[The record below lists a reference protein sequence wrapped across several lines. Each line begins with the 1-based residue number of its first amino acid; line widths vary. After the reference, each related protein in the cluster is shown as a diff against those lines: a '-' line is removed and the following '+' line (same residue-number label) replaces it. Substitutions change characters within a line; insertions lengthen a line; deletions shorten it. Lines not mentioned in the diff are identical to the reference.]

1 MHLHVPC
8 ANMLLSYTTPF
19 IEKIWQRLTFRAKH
33 RFSVNFKVSQFFG
46 HLSLLKNHQKRM
58 KRVLERGVRP
68 RDWTISDT
76 QKSRQVL
83 QNTGLFSEVDAVHQ
97 LIMHRVY
104 FAKLITFFAKI
115 GNFLF
120 RINMITQSWG
130 LTLSSHLFRC
140 ILISNHR
147 RITQLLQ
154 SVRQDT
160 ITIE

>member
-1 MHLHVPC
+1 
-8 ANMLLSYTTPF
+8 
-19 IEKIWQRLTFRAKH
+19 
-33 RFSVNFKVSQFFG
+33 
-46 HLSLLKNHQKRM
+46 M

-104 FAKLITFFAKI
+104 FAKLITFFAEI

-120 RINMITQSWG
+120 RINMIFQSWG
-130 LTLSSHLFRC
+130 LTLNRHLFRC

-147 RITQLLQ
+147 CITQLLQ
-154 SVRQDT
+154 SVRQGT
-160 ITIE
+160 INIELLIVPYLYKPKIHLQNLYSRLIKLS